1 MKNEIVQARAEAV
14 ALAAAHRAAEAGW
27 KVQAREAERTAAAA
41 QAELHAALGVELAE
55 RDRAHARASE
65 ATRVEAAEA
74 TRSLAAQHAQVS
86 PGYRMSCTP
95 SLLPPCNGP
104 LCRGCL

>member
-1 MKNEIVQARAEAV
+1 
-14 ALAAAHRAAEAGW
+14 
-27 KVQAREAERTAAAA
+27 
-41 QAELHAALGVELAE
+41 LGVELAE

-86 PGYRMSCTP
+86 PGYRMPCTP
-95 SLLPPCNGP
+95 PAPLFGTC
-104 LCRGCL
+104 LCRGRL